1 MKERNNMKKLIALA
15 LALLLIVSGFAY
27 ADEEKSELSFLRIG
41 NDEPER
47 LYWAWVIDEFE
58 KANPDIDIQYE
69 EAAIGDPME
78 TVLNTRFASGE
89 GVDIIGHGILS
100 VAQRAEANQYM
111 PIDEYFEAWEGKD
124 DIMPAVLAN
133 GTYNEHVYGLGYSV
147 TPYVFAYRIDVLEEA
162 GIDVPTSWDDLADAA
177 RELTVKNEMG
187 EVEFSGF
194 CYPQTGGNLVELD
207 VFVYG
212 NGGKY
217 IEDGEP
223 VFAENEQVSEALS
236 FLAELLPDVNM
247 TYSSNEV
254 NPFVKGSAAMT
265 LINNAA
271 LTTMLNNPEY
281 EGKVGVALP
290 PNNGTEAS
298 FCGCNMLFIG
308 SKCKNPD
315 AAFRFISFALSAEST
330 LKRAEMT
337 KIPVTR
343 QSLVEAY
350 AQMDPW
356 NYARSMCVTY
366 GTGMPRVIWSTGF
379 QTIRNELSQNA
390 VFGGMD
396 PMEAL
401 EKAQADIEFRING

>member
-1 MKERNNMKKLIALA
+1 ML
-15 LALLLIVSGFAY
+15 
-27 ADEEKSELSFLRIG
+27 LSFASFAEEESVTLNFVRIG
-41 NDEPER
+41 NDEAER
-47 LYWAWVIDEFE
+47 NYWHWVIEEFE
-58 KANPDIDIQYE
+58 KANPGIKIAYD

-78 TVLNTRFASGE
+78 TYLNTRFASGS

-100 VAQRAEANQYM
+100 VAQRVNSKHYM
-111 PIDEYFEAWEGKD
+111 AIDEYFEAWEGKD

-133 GTYNEHVYGLGYSV
+133 GTYEGHVYGLGYSV
-147 TPYVFAYRIDVLEEA
+147 TPYVFAYRIDILEEA
-162 GIDVPTSWDDLADAA
+162 GIEVPTTWDELADAA
-177 RELTVKNEMG
+177 RELTKVNDMG
-187 EVEFSGF
+187 EIEFSGF
-194 CYPQTGGNLVELD
+194 CFPQTGGNLVELD

-212 NGGKY
+212 NGGAY

-223 VFAENEQVSEALS
+223 VFEGNEKIAEALT
-236 FLAELLPDVNM
+236 FLSELLPDTNM

-254 NPFVKGSAAMT
+254 NPFVSGSAAMT

-281 EGKVGVALP
+281 EGKVGIALP
-290 PNNGTEAS
+290 PNNGVDAS

-308 SKCKNPD
+308 TSCANPD
-315 AAFRFISFALSAEST
+315 EAFKFISFALSPEST

-337 KIPVTR
+337 KIPVTLN
-343 QSLVEAY
+343 SLVEEY
-350 AQMDPW
+350 AEMDPW
-356 NYARSMCVTY
+356 NAARSLCVAN
-366 GTGMPRVIWSTGF
+366 GTGMPRVTWSTGF

-401 EKAQADIEFRING
+401 SKAQSDLEFRINN